1 MRLIIMTLKKDGY
14 VPRLIDGEL
23 KRYLSVF
30 GAVNITG
37 PKWCGKTWAAYNCC
51 NSATL
56 IADPKGNYQN
66 RRLAMTDPTLIFKD
80 DIPQL
85 IDEWQDV
92 PGIWDA
98 VRYRIDDEGK
108 KGMYVL
114 TGSAT
119 PNREGYVHSGTGR
132 IKELKMRTMTLL
144 ERGMSDDK
152 VSLKGL
158 FERPVFSFPTRDAE
172 LRDVIDY
179 TIHGGWPGVRELPV
193 DESLEVAKGYIE
205 TLVNNDI
212 SFDGV
217 NRDPAKMLRLIRS
230 LARNES
236 TTASKK
242 ALKRD
247 MTENPDDPQVA
258 DNTLDDYLS
267 VLERLHFTDF
277 QPAFDP
283 NMRSSMRVGKTP
295 KRHLTDP
302 SLTAAAMGMNTESY
316 INDLNSFGYLFEAL
330 CVHDLKVYAMM
341 FDGKVMH
348 YRDGEGHEIDA
359 VLELPNGKWGAFEM
373 KTGAHE
379 IDEGAKSLLD
389 MNRKIRNQENGRP
402 PEFMCVI
409 CGMTNAAY
417 LRDDGVYV
425 VPPTVL
431 GP

>member
-1 MRLIIMTLKKDGY
+1 MERC
-14 VPRLIDGEL
+14 
-23 KRYLSVF
+23 LSLF

-37 PKWCGKTWAAYNCC
+37 LKWCGKTWASYNCC
-51 NSATL
+51 NSTIL

-66 RRLAMTDPTLIFKD
+66 RRLAMTDPTLIFRD
-80 DIPQL
+80 DLPQL

-98 VRYRIDDEGK
+98 VRYRIDDVGR

-114 TGSAT
+114 TGSST
-119 PNREGYVHSGTGR
+119 PNREGFVHSGTGR
-132 IKELKMRTMTLL
+132 IKELRMRTMTLL
-144 ERGMSDDK
+144 ERGISDGR
-152 VSLKGL
+152 VSLRGL
-158 FERPVFSFPTRDAE
+158 FDRPELSVPTQEAE
-172 LRDVIDY
+172 LKEVIDY
-179 TIHGGWPGVRELPV
+179 TVHGGWPGVRDMPT
-193 DESLEVAKGYIE
+193 DASLEVARGYIE
-205 TLVNNDI
+205 TLINNDI

-217 NRDPAKMLRLIRS
+217 SRDPAKMLRLIRS

-247 MTENPDDPQVA
+247 MSENPSDPQIA

-277 QPAFDP
+277 QPAFNP
-283 NMRSSMRVGKTP
+283 NMRSSVRVGKTP

-302 SLTAAAMGMNTESY
+302 SLTAAAMGMNVESY
-316 INDLNSFGYLFEAL
+316 INDLNSFGFLFEAL
-330 CVHDLKVYAMM
+330 CVHDLRAYAMM
-341 FDGKVMH
+341 SEGKVMH
-348 YRDGEGHEIDA
+348 YRDGEGNEIDA
-359 VLELPNGKWGAFEM
+359 VVELPDGRWGAFEM

-379 IDEGAKSLLD
+379 IDEGAKSLLKMD
-389 MNRKIRNQENGRP
+389 GKIRNQENGRP
-402 PEFMCVI
+402 PEFMCVL

-417 LRDDGVYV
+417 VRDDGIYV
-425 VPPTVL
+425 LPPTVL

>member
-1 MRLIIMTLKKDGY
+1 MTLRRDGY
-14 VPRLIDGEL
+14 VPRLIDDEL
-23 KRYLSVF
+23 KRYLSLF
-30 GAVNITG
+30 GAVNLTG

-80 DIPQL
+80 DLPQL

-98 VRYRIDDEGK
+98 VRYRIDDTGK

-114 TGSAT
+114 TGSAA
-119 PNREGYVHSGTGR
+119 PNRKGFVHSGTGR
-132 IKELKMRTMTLL
+132 IKELRMETMTLF
-144 ERGMSDDK
+144 ERGISDGR

-158 FERPVFSFPTRDAE
+158 FGHPGISFATQEAE
-172 LRDVIDY
+172 LKNVIDY
-179 TIHGGWPGVRELPV
+179 TVHGGWPETIGMSA
-193 DESLEVAKGYIE
+193 DASLKVAGGYIE
-205 TLVNNDI
+205 TLVKSGI

-217 NRDPAKMLRLIRS
+217 KREPAKMLSLIRS

-236 TTASKK
+236 TAVSKK

-247 MTENPDDPQVA
+247 MAENPDDPQIA
-258 DNTLDDYLS
+258 DNTLNDYLS

-277 QPAFDP
+277 QLAFNP
-283 NMRSSMRVGKTP
+283 NMRSSVRVGKTP
-295 KRHLTDP
+295 KRHLADP
-302 SLTAAAMGMNTESY
+302 SLTAAALGMNTESY
-316 INDLNSFGYLFEAL
+316 INDLNSFGYLFEAM
-330 CVHDLKVYAMM
+330 CVHDLKAYAMLS
-341 FDGKVMH
+341 DGNVMH
-348 YRDGEGHEIDA
+348 YRDGDGNKIDA
-359 VLELPNGKWGAFEM
+359 AVELPDGRWGAFEV

-379 IDEGAKSLLD
+379 IDEGARSLLKMD
-389 MNRKIRNQENGRP
+389 TKIRGQENGRP

-409 CGMTNAAY
+409 CGMSNAAY

>member
-1 MRLIIMTLKKDGY
+1 MTLKKDGY
-14 VPRLIDGEL
+14 VPRLIDDEL
-23 KRYLSVF
+23 KRYLSIF
-30 GAVNITG
+30 GAVNIVG
-37 PKWCGKTWAAYNCC
+37 PKWSGKTWTAYNCC

-66 RRLAMTDPTLIFKD
+66 RRLALTDPTLIFKD
-80 DIPQL
+80 DLPQL

-98 VRYRIDDEGK
+98 VRYRIDDAGK

-119 PNREGYVHSGTGR
+119 PNRDRFVHSGTGR
-132 IKELKMRTMTLL
+132 IKELHMRTMSLL
-144 ERGMSDDK
+144 ERGISDGR
-152 VSLKGL
+152 VSLREM
-158 FERPVFSFPTRDAE
+158 FNCPAFSFQTRDME
-172 LRDVIDY
+172 LKDVIEY
-179 TIHGGWPGVRELPV
+179 TIHGGWPGVM
-193 DESLEVAKGYIE
+193 DMNSDASLEVARGYIE

-217 NRDPAKMLRLIRS
+217 SRDPAKMRRLIRS

-236 TTASKK
+236 TMASKRV
-242 ALKRD
+242 LKRD
-247 MTENPDDPQVA
+247 MTENPDDPQIA

-277 QPAFDP
+277 QPAFNP
-283 NMRSSMRVGKTP
+283 NMRSSVRVGKTP
-295 KRHLTDP
+295 KRHLADP
-302 SLTAAAMGMNTESY
+302 SLTAAAMGMNAESY

-330 CVHDLKVYAMM
+330 CVHDLKTYAML
-341 FDGKVMH
+341 FDGNVMH
-348 YRDGEGHEIDA
+348 YRDGDGNEIDA
-359 VLELPNGKWGAFEM
+359 VVELPNGEWGAFEI

-379 IDEGAKSLLD
+379 IDEGAISLLKMD
-389 MNRKIRNQENGRP
+389 RKIRNQDNGRP
-402 PEFMCVI
+402 PRFMCVI

-417 LRDDGVYV
+417 VRDDGVYV

-431 GP
+431 RP

>member
-1 MRLIIMTLKKDGY
+1 MTLKRDGY
-14 VPRLIDGEL
+14 VPRLIDDEL
-23 KRYLSVF
+23 KRCLSIF

-37 PKWCGKTWAAYNCC
+37 PKWCGKTWTAYNCC

-80 DIPQL
+80 DLPQL

-98 VRYRIDDEGK
+98 VRYRVDDTGK

-119 PNREGYVHSGTGR
+119 PNRKGFVHSGTGR
-132 IKELKMRTMTLL
+132 IKELRMRTMTLY
-144 ERGMSDDK
+144 ERGLSDGS
-152 VSLKGL
+152 VSLRGL
-158 FERPVFSFPTRDAE
+158 FDRPEFSFATQDAC
-172 LRDVIDY
+172 LGDVVDY
-179 TIHGGWPGVRELPV
+179 TIHGGWPGARDMTA
-193 DESLEVAKGYIE
+193 DESLAVARGYIE
-205 TLVNNDI
+205 TLAYNDI

-217 NRDPAKMLRLIRS
+217 SRDPAKMLRLIRS

-236 TTASKK
+236 TTASKR

-247 MTENPDDPQVA
+247 MMENPDDSPIA

-277 QPAFDP
+277 QPAFNP
-283 NMRSSMRVGKTP
+283 NMRSSVRVGKTP
-295 KRHLTDP
+295 KRHLADP
-302 SLTAAAMGMNTESY
+302 SLTAAAMGMNADSY

-330 CVHDLKVYAMM
+330 CVHDLRAYAAL
-341 FDGKVMH
+341 FDGNVMH
-348 YRDGEGHEIDA
+348 YRDGDGNEIDA
-359 VLELPNGKWGAFEM
+359 VLELSNGRWGAFEM

-379 IDEGAKSLLD
+379 IDDGAESLLKI
-389 MNRKIRNQENGRP
+389 NRKICGQANGRP
-402 PEFMCVI
+402 PEFMCVV
-409 CGMTNAAY
+409 CAMTNAAY
-417 LRDDGVYV
+417 RRDDGVYV
-425 VPPTVL
+425 VPPTAL

>member
-1 MRLIIMTLKKDGY
+1 MPIMTLKRDGY
-14 VPRLIDGEL
+14 VPRLVDSKLE
-23 KRYLSVF
+23 RYLSVF
-30 GAVNITG
+30 GAVNIVG
-37 PKWCGKTWAAYNCC
+37 PKWSGKTWTAYNCC

-80 DIPQL
+80 DLPQL

-98 VRYRIDDEGK
+98 VRYRIDDSGK

-132 IKELKMRTMTLL
+132 IKELRMDTMTLL
-144 ERGMSDDK
+144 ERGLSDGR
-152 VSLKGL
+152 VSLRGL
-158 FERPVFSFPTRDAE
+158 FDRSEFSFPTRE
-172 LRDVIDY
+172 MGLRDVIDY
-179 TIHGGWPGVRELPV
+179 TVHGGWPGTM
-193 DESLEVAKGYIE
+193 DMTTGESLEVAKGYIE
-205 TLVNNDI
+205 TLVYNDI
-212 SFDGV
+212 SYDRIM
-217 NRDPAKMLRLIRS
+217 RDPSKMLRLIRS

-247 MTENPDDPQVA
+247 MSENQDDPQIA

-283 NMRSSMRVGKTP
+283 NMRSSVRVGKTP
-295 KRHLTDP
+295 KRHLADP
-302 SLTAAAMGMNTESY
+302 SLTAAAMHMDTESY
-316 INDLNSFGYLFEAL
+316 INDLSSFGYLFEAL
-330 CVHDLKVYAMM
+330 CVHDLKVYGMLS
-341 FDGKVMH
+341 DGKVMH
-348 YRDGEGHEIDA
+348 YRDGDGNEIDA
-359 VLELPNGKWGAFEM
+359 VLELPDGRWGAFEI
-373 KTGAHE
+373 KTGAQE
-379 IDEGAKSLLD
+379 IDEGAGSLLKMD
-389 MNRKIRNQENGRP
+389 RKIRGQENGRP

-417 LRDDGVYV
+417 VRDDGVYV

>member
-1 MRLIIMTLKKDGY
+1 MTLKKDGY
-14 VPRLIDGEL
+14 VPRLIDSEL
-23 KRYLSVF
+23 KRYLSIF

-51 NSATL
+51 NSAVL

-80 DIPQL
+80 DLPQL

-98 VRYRIDDEGK
+98 VRYRIDDAGK

-119 PNREGYVHSGTGR
+119 PNRKGFVHSGTGR
-132 IKELKMRTMTLL
+132 IKELRMMTMTLF
-144 ERGMSDDK
+144 ERGISDGR

-158 FERPVFSFPTRDAE
+158 FGRPEISFATQEAE
-172 LRDVIDY
+172 LKDLVDY
-179 TIHGGWPGVRELPV
+179 TVHGGWPGVM
-193 DESLEVAKGYIE
+193 DMNADASLEVARGYIE

-217 NRDPAKMLRLIRS
+217 NRDPTKMLRLIRS

-242 ALKRD
+242 ALKKD
-247 MTENPDDPQVA
+247 MTENPDDAQIS
-258 DNTLDDYLS
+258 DNTLNEYLS
-267 VLERLHFTDF
+267 VLESLHFTDF
-277 QPAFDP
+277 QPAFNP
-283 NMRSSMRVGKTP
+283 NMRSSVRVGKTP
-295 KRHLTDP
+295 KRHLADP

-330 CVHDLKVYAMM
+330 CVHELKAYAMM
-341 FDGKVMH
+341 YDGKVMH
-348 YRDGEGHEIDA
+348 YRDGDGNEIDA
-359 VLELPNGKWGAFEM
+359 VAEFPDGRWGAFEM

-379 IDEGAKSLLD
+379 IDEGARSLLKMD
-389 MNRKIRNQENGRP
+389 TKIRDQENGRP
-402 PEFMCVI
+402 PEFLCVI
-409 CGMTNAAY
+409 CGMTDAAY
-417 LRDDGVYV
+417 RRDDGVYV
-425 VPPTVL
+425 IPPTVL

>member
-1 MRLIIMTLKKDGY
+1 MTLRKEGY
-14 VPRLIDGEL
+14 VPRLVDGEL
-23 KRYLSVF
+23 KRYLSYF
-30 GAVNITG
+30 GAVNLIG

-51 NSATL
+51 NSVIL

-80 DIPQL
+80 ELPQL

-98 VRYRIDDEGK
+98 VRYRIDDSGK

-114 TGSAT
+114 TGSTT
-119 PNREGYVHSGTGR
+119 PNRKGFVHSGTGR
-132 IKELKMRTMTLL
+132 IKELRMSTMTLL
-144 ERGMSDDK
+144 ERGLSDGK
-152 VSLKGL
+152 VSVKGL
-158 FERPVFSFPTRDAE
+158 FDRPEFSFSIREAE
-172 LRDVIDY
+172 LRDIIDY
-179 TIHGGWPGVRELPV
+179 TVHGGWPGVMGMPS
-193 DESLEVAKGYIE
+193 DASLEVAREYID

-212 SFDGV
+212 SFDGT

-247 MTENPDDPQVA
+247 MLENPDDPTIA

-277 QPAFDP
+277 QPAFNP
-283 NMRSSMRVGKTP
+283 NMRSSVRVGKTP
-295 KRHLTDP
+295 KRHLADP
-302 SLTAAAMGMNTESY
+302 SLTAAAMGMDTESY

-341 FDGKVMH
+341 SDGNVMH
-348 YRDGEGHEIDA
+348 YRDGDGNEIDA
-359 VLELPNGKWGAFEM
+359 VLEIPNGRWGAFEV
-373 KTGAHE
+373 KTGAQE
-379 IDEGAKSLLD
+379 IDEGAESLLKID
-389 MNRKIRNQENGRP
+389 KKIRNQEKGRP
-402 PEFMCVI
+402 PEFLCVI
-409 CGMTNAAY
+409 CGMTNAVY
-417 LRDDGVYV
+417 QRDDGVYV
-425 VPPTVL
+425 VSPTVL